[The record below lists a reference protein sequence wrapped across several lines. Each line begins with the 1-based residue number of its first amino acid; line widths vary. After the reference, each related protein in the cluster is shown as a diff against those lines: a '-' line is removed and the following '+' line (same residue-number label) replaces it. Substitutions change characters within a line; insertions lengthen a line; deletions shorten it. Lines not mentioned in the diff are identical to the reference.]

1 MNSEIIMYASF
12 IVLVAVLSGMFVS
25 RTKTASMTD
34 DIIIV
39 IGREELFNSA
49 RVFALS
55 TFYLLCGFV
64 LFLTAQY

>member
-1 MNSEIIMYASF
+1 MNSEMIMYASF

-39 IGREELFNSA
+39 CIEYVLSVVWVRVVLDGAVLVFEDLLF
-49 RVFALS
+49 
-55 TFYLLCGFV
+55 
-64 LFLTAQY
+64 